1 MCSQR
6 TLCKVKTV
14 FLILISILIFSG
26 CSSQESE
33 NSQFNGRQQKNETG
47 VNRSNKK
54 SFEDKLKNAKP
65 FTEDESMKITEEK
78 FKKQLR
84 LLRSEKWNVS
94 ENDILKN
101 GNIERLVSVL
111 NNIKDPELP
120 RYTVLKPKVKDI
132 LKNMDKYYGE
142 KINFTGRILKISK
155 NVKEESI
162 DKMFDGEKVAEV
174 YLGIEDEKVKL
185 YTYRN
190 FGILNQ
196 FEEGDKIEFSGWP
209 VGTSENILVL
219 VNRGIF

>member
-6 TLCKVKTV
+6 TLCKVKIV
-14 FLILISILIFSG
+14 FLILISIFIFSG
-26 CSSQESE
+26 CSSQDSE

-78 FKKQLR
+78 FKKQLK

-111 NNIKDPELP
+111 NNFKDPELP

-162 DKMFDGEKVAEV
+162 DKMFDGEKFAEV